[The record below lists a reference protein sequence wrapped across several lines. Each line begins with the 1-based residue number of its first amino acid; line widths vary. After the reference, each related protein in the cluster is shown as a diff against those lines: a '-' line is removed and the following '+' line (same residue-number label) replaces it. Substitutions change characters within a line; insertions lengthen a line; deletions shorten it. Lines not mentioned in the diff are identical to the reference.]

1 MKTPS
6 NLGIY
11 SILSIIF
18 LSLINVSY
26 SQEEKLV
33 KSYTDYHKTAREIVY
48 LHLNKSTYIKG
59 EDIGFTAYVL
69 DKRNK
74 KPSIYTSNLYVV
86 IEDSNNTIV
95 KQKLVRVNEG
105 VASNIFE
112 VDSSFSSGIYNI
124 KAYTNW
130 MLNFNEKNHYSES
143 IQIIDLEKQA
153 KENTTLA
160 ENDIDA
166 QFLPES
172 GHLLSDVS
180 NVIGVT
186 LKDQYGYGIP
196 NAKGTVIDN
205 NKNTITTF
213 ATNQFG
219 IGNFQLTPTTTN
231 TYTVK
236 LKVEGKEYE
245 TSLNQEIEQKGIILS
260 LNKLK
265 DKIYISLTT
274 NNETFNTIK
283 NQRYT
288 LMIHNGASYN
298 LIDVYFTDNTVITS
312 VLDKNTTSPGINIV
326 TLLNS
331 EDKPIAERLFFNHHG
346 INVLKSSTI
355 NTSKTKDSV
364 TFNIN
369 FKYLDPSLKNSFS
382 VSVLPQ
388 ETRAYNRENNIISST
403 YLEPYVKGVIEQPKY
418 YFTDVDTKKEYELDN
433 LLITQGWSSYSWET
447 IFKGSPTLS
456 YEFEQGISVKA
467 NIASKNIKN
476 KSGLNDLMYYMNND
490 GFMIAEA
497 NPEDSHYWI
506 YGLFP
511 EEGSTLKM
519 SKTTFDEGLK
529 PAKLYLQFF
538 PGKIPTLKNYS
549 IGLVGHTKPNLIEN
563 QDSYIRSNFFKNLK
577 NVQELEEVVVT
588 SNPIIEKRLKQHK
601 LSTGRFGKVTVID
614 KHDETLFV
622 SLTDYID
629 NRILTEYVRY
639 KETNDSSF
647 KIERF
652 TLNYF
657 LDDVLL
663 TDISLLDGLYL
674 SDIESIEFNRFGVSD
689 GFRSPNG
696 FIKIYTKKFPT
707 TRYDKQ
713 TAKAYDFPLTFSS
726 NKTFYV
732 PKYRY
737 YADDFYKLYGVIDW
751 KPKLTVNESGNIS
764 FKIAKPKVPIS
775 LYIEGIANNG
785 YLVFEDK
792 KIALD

>member
-6 NLGIY
+6 NLSFY

-112 VDSSFSSGIYNI
+112 VDSSFSSGTYSI

-130 MLNFNEKNHYSES
+130 MLNFNEKNYYSES

-236 LKVEGKEYE
+236 LNAEGKAYE
-245 TSLNQEIEQKGIILS
+245 TSLNQEIEKKGIIIS

-265 DKIYISLTT
+265 DKIYISLAT
-274 NNETFNTIK
+274 NNETLNTIK

-288 LMIHNGASYN
+288 LMIHNGNSYN
-298 LIDVYFTDNTVITS
+298 LMDVYFTDNTAITK
-312 VLDKNTTSPGINIV
+312 VMDKDNTSPGINIV
-326 TLLNS
+326 TLLNA
-331 EDKPIAERLFFNHHG
+331 EDKPIAERLFFNHSG
-346 INVLKSSTI
+346 IKIIEPTTVT
-355 NTSKTKDSV
+355 TSKTTDSIA
-364 TFNIN
+364 FNLKFN
-369 FKYLDPSLKNSFS
+369 SLNPNLKNSFS
-382 VSVLPQ
+382 ISVLPQ
-388 ETRAYNRENNIISST
+388 DTKSYNKENNIISST
-403 YLEPYVKGVIEQPKY
+403 YLEPYVKGIIEQPKY
-418 YFTDVDTKKEYELDN
+418 YFTNTDLKKEYELDN
-433 LLITQGWSSYSWET
+433 LLITQGWSSYNWDD
-447 IFKGSPTLS
+447 IFKGAPNLS
-456 YEFEQGISVKA
+456 YEFEQGITVKTNA
-467 NIASKNIKN
+467 TSNS
-476 KSGLNDLMYYMNND
+476 NDQLMYSVNNE
-490 GFMIAEA
+490 GLMIAEA
-497 NPEDSHYWI
+497 NPKDSYYWI
-506 YGLFP
+506 YGLYP
-511 EEGSTLKM
+511 EDNTTINM
-519 SKTTFDEGLK
+519 SEITEAKGLK
-529 PAKLYLQFF
+529 PASVYLQFF
-538 PGKIPTLKNYS
+538 PKAIPQLTNNTNDLIYSEKTQELKRTNYS
-549 IGLVGHTKPNLIEN
+549 KN
-563 QDSYIRSNFFKNLK
+563 NFFKNPK
-577 NVQELEEVVVT
+577 NLQELDTVNVV
-588 SNPIIEKRLKQHK
+588 SSPILEKRLKQHE
-601 LSTGRFGKVTVID
+601 LSTDRFGRVTVV
-614 KHDETLFV
+614 DEQDENNLIM
-622 SLTDYID
+622 LTDYID
-629 NRILTEYVRY
+629 QRIKSERIRTQSS
-639 KETNDSSF
+639 NDSSF
-647 KIERF
+647 AIGRF
-652 TLNYF
+652 QINYF

-663 TDISLLDGLYL
+663 TDPSILEGLFL
-674 SDIESIEFNRFGVSD
+674 ADIESIEFNRFGIGD
-689 GFRSPNG
+689 GNRSPNG
-696 FIKIYTKKFPT
+696 FVKIYTKKLPSA
-707 TRYDKQ
+707 RYDKK
-713 TAKAYDFPLTFSS
+713 TTKAYEFPLTFSAD
-726 NKTFYV
+726 KKFYI
-732 PKYRY
+732 PKYKLY
-737 YADDFYKLYGVIDW
+737 QNDFFKNYGVIDW
-751 KPKLTVNESGNIS
+751 KTNLTANKNGIIT

-775 LYIEGIANNG
+775 LYIEGIANDG
-785 YLVFEDK
+785 SLVSEDK
-792 KIALD
+792 KISLD